1 MDLDEK
7 NLSIATR
14 RKMARVAKRTAKKR
28 QLKKK
33 LFAKRLKS
41 PAKIKMASQKAAKN
55 VLVKKLTGGR
65 SYSDLS
71 ITQKQSIDRKL
82 KPAIIAKVAR
92 RLLPKVRAKE
102 KERVKRAREKKVQ
115 EINEVVDPL
124 TIASIVAITGGAVAI
139 TATLASKLHKVL
151 SDRSVDFKVAKAYE
165 LIKRKYPSIFVMI
178 RDQRFGKGK
187 LAKMVRDIEDE
198 IPGLKKRSFM
208 NNITSI
214 IDQLMK
220 HHNWATSS
228 DQSGE
233 LDPQRFQRE
242 STEEKHGVLT
252 LSVDGSQP
260 EVSAR
265 YVDGKLKP
273 YVFKTRKEA
282 QKHTDNVGGKSYES
296 AETGLFYVEFTKLD
310 GPVNEYV
317 GPKYKTANE
326 IKKHWKKQYP
336 NDKFTFK
343 KVRAKGSEWLLVLS
357 PKGVELERYQHVPK
371 TGWIE
376 MNESKDNEEDLKSLK
391 SMLDIAQLLSAK
403 SPYFKAR
410 GSKKEYI
417 KMLLH
422 KIKKLSESHEHFLEI
437 IKVPIEIGDTVLGG
451 KFKNKKIVVKKIG
464 KNQKGDLAI
473 NGKPML
479 KVRTVPQKG
488 QMFKEGSKKKK
499 NKPTTRMDAYKQ
511 VRKSTMPKSRP
522 MKSKKVYDR
531 KDYKKDNRD

>member
-1 MDLDEK
+1 MELDER
-7 NLSIATR
+7 NLSLAAR
-14 RKMARVAKRTAKKR
+14 RKMGRAAKRTAKKR

-33 LFAKRLKS
+33 LYAKRLKS
-41 PAKIKMASQKAAKN
+41 PEKIKAASQKAAKN

-71 ITQKQSIDRKL
+71 ITQRQTIDRKL

-92 RLLPKVRAKE
+92 KLLPKVRAKE
-102 KERVKRAREKKVQ
+102 KERVKRAREKPVQ
-115 EINEVVDPL
+115 EINELVDPL

-139 TATLASKLHKVL
+139 TATLANKLTRVF
-151 SDRSVDFKVAKAYE
+151 SNRTVDFKVEKTYK
-165 LIKRKYPSIFVMI
+165 LIKKKYPGIYAMI
-178 RDQRFGKGK
+178 RDQRFAKGA

-198 IPGLKKRSFM
+198 IPGLKKKTFM
-208 NNITSI
+208 DNITDVI
-214 IDQLMK
+214 EQLMK
-220 HHNWATSS
+220 HHNWATSG
-228 DQSGE
+228 DQSGN
-233 LDPQRFQRE
+233 LDQDRFKRE
-242 STEEKHGVLT
+242 SVEGKHGVLT

-265 YVDGKLKP
+265 LVNGKLKP
-273 YVFKTRKEA
+273 YIFKTRKEA

-296 AETGLFYVEFTKLD
+296 SETGLFYVEFTKID

-326 IKKHWKKQYP
+326 IKKHWKKEYP
-336 NDKFTFK
+336 NAKFTFK
-343 KVRAKGSEWLLVLS
+343 NVRAKGNDWLLVLS

-391 SMLDIAQLLSAK
+391 SMLDIAQLLSAQ
-403 SPYFKAR
+403 SPYFKGR

-437 IKVPIEIGDTVLGG
+437 IKVPIEIGDTILGG

-464 KNQKGDLAI
+464 KNEKGDLAI
-473 NGKPML
+473 NGKPVL
-479 KVRTVPQKG
+479 KVRTIPQKG
-488 QMFKEGSKKKK
+488 QMFKETSKEKKKSISK
-499 NKPTTRMDAYKQ
+499 MDAYKQ

-522 MKSKKVYDR
+522 MKSKKAYDR
-531 KDYKKDNRD
+531 KDYKKGKYD